1 MSKRNL
7 SRQQRWRI
15 EKIQAERAARANRRD
30 TQDSEKLAAGEYGPE
45 LPGRVIAHFG
55 RTLDVRPEGSEE
67 PVRCHLRANLE
78 GLVTGDR
85 VIWRGREDSEGQVV
99 EGVVVA
105 RSERDSVLE
114 RPDARSQLK
123 PVAANIDQILI
134 VFAVEPE
141 PHPNLIDRYLVAAE
155 ATGIAPVLV
164 LNKIDLL
171 PESGGELRALLQ
183 RYETLGYPVVT
194 TTTEREDG
202 LDALHAR
209 LAGRTSVFVG
219 QSGVGKS
226 SLIDRLLPEEELR
239 IGALS
244 KDSRKGTHT
253 TTTARL
259 YALHGAEGAEL
270 IDSPGIREFGLS
282 HLDEKQVAEGFIE
295 FRDLLGR
302 CRFRDCR
309 HRHEPGC
316 ALLLAVERGDI
327 HPERF
332 ASYRRIVDS
341 LESGF

>member
-1 MSKRNL
+1 MSKRKL

-15 EKIQAERAARANRRD
+15 EKIQAERAERAAKRDARE
-30 TQDSEKLAAGEYGPE
+30 SEQLAAGEYGPE
-45 LPGRVIAHFG
+45 RPGRIVAHFG
-55 RTLDVRPEGSEE
+55 RTLDVRPEGGDEA
-67 PVRCHLRANLE
+67 VRCHLRANLE

-85 VIWRGREDSEGQVV
+85 VIWRGREDPNGRVV

-105 RSERDSVLE
+105 RGERDSVLE
-114 RPDARSQLK
+114 RPDARGQLK

-171 PESGGELRALLQ
+171 PEDGGELLALLH
-183 RYETLGYPVVT
+183 RYEALGYPVVT
-194 TTTEREDG
+194 TTTERANG

-226 SLIDRLLPEEELR
+226 SLIDRLLPDEELR

-259 YALHGAEGAEL
+259 YALPGAESAEL
-270 IDSPGIREFGLS
+270 IDSPGIREFGLG
-282 HLDEKQVAEGFIE
+282 HLDEQQVAEGFIE

-316 ALLLAVERGDI
+316 ALLEAVERGEV

-341 LESGF
+341 LES